1 MSNQNEID
9 YQELVVKRKIF
20 GDKDNILNWLD
31 IQYLKKKDFPA
42 NFDISKVDFFL
53 TFNMIEIDGEY
64 VETGI
69 MKAADKGKFFTRQK
83 CIVTYLQSHTL
94 FCQINGSA
102 KIK

>member
-1 MSNQNEID
+1 MCSGLNVSVKKAMSNQNEID

-31 IQYLKKKDFPA
+31 IQYLKKRDFPA

-69 MKAADKGKFFTRQK
+69 MKAADKGKFFTRQIK
-83 CIVTYLQSHTL
+83 FLQSIL
-94 FCQINGSA
+94 
-102 KIK
+102 

>member
-9 YQELVVKRKIF
+9 YQELVEKRKIF

-31 IQYLKKKDFPA
+31 IQYLKKRDFPA

-69 MKAADKGKFFTRQK
+69 MKAADKGNFFTRQIK
-83 CIVTYLQSHTL
+83 FLQSL
-94 FCQINGSA
+94 L
-102 KIK
+102 